1 MTVAANL
8 NECYVLD
15 VLQTGSATE
24 TITISVASVVNS
36 YDFFDS
42 PLQYIVKGII
52 VTTITATGGAL
63 LDVYKGSVGGANKL
77 CVQVST
83 ASTGITLAQLAPAG
97 ALSAS
102 NLTIDGN
109 LIIQTT
115 GANSENRIQLLI
127 GKATEKSVDT
137 AIT

>member
-15 VLQTGSATE
+15 VLQTGAAQE
-24 TITISVASVVNS
+24 TITIAVADVVNS

-42 PLQYIVKGII
+42 PLKYIVKGII
-52 VTTITATGGAL
+52 VTTVTAAGGAL
-63 LDVYKGSVGGANKL
+63 LDVYKGTVGAGNKL

-97 ALSAS
+97 ALAVG
-102 NLTIDGN
+102 NLTVDGN

-127 GKATEKSVDT
+127 GKATEKTVNT
-137 AIT
+137 TVT

>member
-24 TITISVASVVNS
+24 TITIAVADVVNS

-42 PLQYIVKGII
+42 PLKYIVKGII
-52 VTTITATGGAL
+52 VTTITATGGAV
-63 LDVYKGSVGGANKL
+63 LDVYKGSVAGANKL
-77 CVQVST
+77 CIQVST

-97 ALSAS
+97 ALAAT
-102 NLTIDGN
+102 NLTVDGN

-127 GKATEKSVDT
+127 GKATEKTVNT
-137 AIT
+137 AVT